1 MYPANFIDASDF
13 ADLSMS
19 NPPGR
24 SYKYYTGQALY
35 QFSSGLSYTTFK
47 LSRASPTVSPSAVE
61 GLAVTLDGS
70 HGNRESWPQVSV
82 VVTNSG
88 SRAGDEVVFLFHNA
102 SKAAARRHHHYQQQQ
117 QGEDAGSGAV
127 PVVPLKQLVDFR
139 RISMQ
144 PGESKTVSFQTSPA
158 SVATVDASGSRLV
171 LPGEHGLLVSRGAQ
185 HVADELRLTIEVV
198 AQEPRV
204 LSQLPL

>member
-1 MYPANFIDASDF
+1 M
-13 ADLSMS
+13 
-19 NPPGR
+19 
-24 SYKYYTGQALY
+24 
-35 QFSSGLSYTTFK
+35 
-47 LSRASPTVSPSAVE
+47 
-61 GLAVTLDGS
+61 TLDGS

-102 SKAAARRHHHYQQQQ
+102 SKAAARHHYYH
-117 QGEDAGSGAV
+117 GSGAV
-127 PVVPLKQLVDFR
+127 PVPLKQLVDFR
-139 RISMQ
+139 RISLQ
-144 PGESKTVSFQTSPA
+144 PGESKTVSFQISPA

-185 HVADELRLTIEVV
+185 HVADELQLTLEVV
-198 AQEPRV
+198 AQEPRI

>member
-1 MYPANFIDASDF
+1 MWEPNLMNLFF
-13 ADLSMS
+13 QL
-19 NPPGR
+19 N
-24 SYKYYTGQALY
+24 L
-35 QFSSGLSYTTFK
+35 F
-47 LSRASPTVSPSAVE
+47 LSRHLSQIFHH
-61 GLAVTLDGS
+61 GS
-70 HGNRESWPQVSV
+70 HYFSYLLILQ
-82 VVTNSG
+82 
-88 SRAGDEVVFLFHNA
+88 LFECQ
-102 SKAAARRHHHYQQQQ
+102 RWMIRHHHHYLQQQ